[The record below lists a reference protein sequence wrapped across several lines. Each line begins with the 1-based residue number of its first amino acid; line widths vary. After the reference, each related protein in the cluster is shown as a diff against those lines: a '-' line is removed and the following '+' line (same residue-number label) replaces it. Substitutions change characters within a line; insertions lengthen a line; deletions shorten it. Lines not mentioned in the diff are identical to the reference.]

1 MFRFEISIDFR
12 FSFVNALTS
21 FPSFCPIL
29 FKFNPPRFF
38 LIHHE
43 HLLDGEQIVAT
54 ERKKEKREGKEKE
67 KEKWVEYPVDPVSVT
82 NMKVSFA
89 GNERLINDDKKQRT
103 KAPRVNFSIYHCASR
118 MNPYFDRTRSF
129 LHLLSNYTTLIR
141 NKRFLLLHCN
151 DKMLETV
158 RRFIYFLLYYS
169 LGLRFINNEANSFRI
184 FINWKEEIRTEEI
197 LCNSILLIG
206 CRIYYLLVLYIF
218 VASKRDI
225 FREN

>member
-1 MFRFEISIDFR
+1 
-12 FSFVNALTS
+12 
-21 FPSFCPIL
+21 
-29 FKFNPPRFF
+29 
-38 LIHHE
+38 
-43 HLLDGEQIVAT
+43 
-54 ERKKEKREGKEKE
+54 
-67 KEKWVEYPVDPVSVT
+67 
-82 NMKVSFA
+82 MKVSFA

-118 MNPYFDRTRSF
+118 MNPYFDLTRSL

>member
-38 LIHHE
+38 LIHYE

-103 KAPRVNFSIYHCASR
+103 KVPRVNFSIYHCASR

-158 RRFIYFLLYYS
+158 RRFIYYS
-169 LGLRFINNEANSFRI
+169 LGLRFINNGWGK
-184 FINWKEEIRTEEI
+184 FI
-197 LCNSILLIG
+197 
-206 CRIYYLLVLYIF
+206 
-218 VASKRDI
+218 
-225 FREN
+225 

>member
-1 MFRFEISIDFR
+1 MMPVIFLRVF
-12 FSFVNALTS
+12 
-21 FPSFCPIL
+21 
-29 FKFNPPRFF
+29 FF
-38 LIHHE
+38 LIHHA

-54 ERKKEKREGKEKE
+54 ERKKEEREGKEKE

-184 FINWKEEIRTEEI
+184 FIEILIEKKKFVRKEI
-197 LCNSILLIG
+197 LCNSILLTG

-218 VASKRDI
+218 ITSKRDI